1 MAIIEVNHV
10 TKEYRLGQMTS
21 LTQSVLHAL
30 DRLSGRPTPKQEPFK
45 ALDDVDFKVEEG
57 EILGIIGVNGAGKST
72 LLKLLACVSVPTKGE
87 IKVRGSVAPLIEVG
101 AGLHPELTAREN
113 IYLNGTILGIP
124 RKVIKEKVNE
134 IVEFSELEGFI
145 DTPVKRYSSGM
156 MIRLGFAVATSVDTD
171 ILIIDEV
178 LAVGDLAFQRKC
190 FDRMEDLIK
199 KQGKTVLLVSHN
211 IRQVERLCT
220 RVMLLD
226 KGRIVANSTPE
237 KVCDLFYERSDDK
250 IKTVNSKA
258 VNAVSKNQRGTGEI
272 DSLSVSILDES
283 RKATDKIMYKADV
296 IVLIQVKLIVPLECL
311 KFLVGVHTTDFLY
324 LTTHNSE
331 NQLNIERMSAGNHEI
346 ECHIKNFPLLPGV
359 YSLRVGVTAG
369 KAVRTVFYGENL
381 LHFQVVTNTVDRLP
395 ITIRHGFF
403 ALDASW
409 SAHRDSCPIV
419 SAREEAHRPNFE
431 DQNMLC
437 NSLRPRSR

>member
-1 MAIIEVNHV
+1 MSIIEVNHV
-10 TKEYRLGQMTS
+10 TKEYRLGQMKS
-21 LTQSVLHAL
+21 LKQSVLGTI
-30 DRLSGRPTPKQEPFK
+30 DRLRGRPMPKEEPFK

-57 EILGIIGVNGAGKST
+57 EVLGIIGTNGAGKST
-72 LLKLLACVSVPTKGE
+72 LLKLLARVSVPTKGG

-101 AGLHPELTAREN
+101 AGLVGDLTGREN
-113 IYLNGTILGIP
+113 IYLNGSILGLSIAS
-124 RKVIKEKVNE
+124 IKKKFDE
-134 IVEFSELEGFI
+134 IVEFAELEEFI
-145 DTPVKRYSSGM
+145 DTPIKRYSSGM
-156 MIRLGFAVATSVDTD
+156 MIRLGFSIATSVDAD

-190 FDRMEDLIK
+190 FDRMENLIR

-226 KGRIVANSTPE
+226 NGRIVANSTPE

-250 IKTVNSKA
+250 IKTVNSKP
-258 VNAVSKNQRGTGEI
+258 VSAVSKNQRGTGEI
-272 DSLSVSILDES
+272 DSLSVAILDES
-283 RKATDKIMYKADV
+283 RKATDKIMYKTDV
-296 IVLIQVKLIVPLECL
+296 IVLIQVKVIVPLEHL
-311 KFLVGVHTTDFLY
+311 TFGVGVHTTDFLY

-346 ECHIKNFPLLPGV
+346 ECQIKDFPLLPGV

-381 LHFQVVTNTVDRLP
+381 LHFQVVTNAVNRLS
-395 ITIRHGFF
+395 IAIRDGFF

-409 SAHRDSCPIV
+409 SVHSDGCTIV
-419 SAREEAHRPNFE
+419 SARKGSSQA
-431 DQNMLC
+431 
-437 NSLRPRSR
+437 